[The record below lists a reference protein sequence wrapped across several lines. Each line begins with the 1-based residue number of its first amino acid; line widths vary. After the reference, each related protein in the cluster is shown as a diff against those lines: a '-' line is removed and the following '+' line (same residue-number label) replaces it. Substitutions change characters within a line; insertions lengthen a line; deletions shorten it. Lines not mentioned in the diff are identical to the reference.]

1 MRYHDQL
8 MLSSMMLDSARYAT
22 LVVAG
27 GRRSTVR
34 AELDP
39 RRFRSLVSPMLAH
52 ILKGVSTLSASEE
65 PREDRGEAAHE
76 ESGASARAD
85 TREAAI
91 DGPLADPRE
100 DPAVAQRRLRTGLRA
115 LRLRPERRETQKTV
129 ASALDWSPSK
139 LLRIE
144 QGQVPLA
151 TSDLIAL
158 LTHYGITDEKEVSDW
173 VELAR
178 VSRRT
183 TIWDTYGDVFS
194 KLFAEFVQHEWYASV
209 IRQYE
214 TKLVPGVL
222 QTEDYAEAVVRAYLG
237 PRPDERIISRTV
249 QARLERA
256 DHLLNQTKNRPEMF
270 FILDE
275 AVVRRRVGRES
286 GNNNVMIRQL
296 EYLKEVSSR
305 ANIQIQIV
313 PFDLGIYTAL
323 RGPFEL
329 LEFEDPDNNMLLYR
343 ETPQGDQLLYENNDE
358 IGPYLD
364 IFTELEERLKKNVRV
379 SFIEQTDA
387 IIAQLKLNSSA
398 GQQGT

>member
-1 MRYHDQL
+1 VP
-8 MLSSMMLDSARYAT
+8 S
-22 LVVAG
+22 V
-27 GRRSTVR
+27 
-34 AELDP
+34 
-39 RRFRSLVSPMLAH
+39 
-52 ILKGVSTLSASEE
+52 EE
-65 PREDRGEAAHE
+65 PRNDLGEAASE
-76 ESGASARAD
+76 VGDADVRES
-85 TREAAI
+85 AI
-91 DGPLADPRE
+91 DGPLEDPRD
-100 DPAVAQRRLRTGLRA
+100 DPAVAQRRLRTGLRT
-115 LRLRPERRETQKTV
+115 LRLRPGRRETQKRV

-158 LTHYGITDEKEVSDW
+158 LTHYGITDEKEVKGW
-173 VELAR
+173 IELAR
-178 VSRRT
+178 ISRRS
-183 TIWDTYGDVFS
+183 TIWDTYGDVFT

-237 PRPDERIISRTV
+237 PRPNERVVSRTV

-256 DHLLNQTKNRPEMF
+256 EHLLNQTKTQPEMF

-286 GNNNVMIRQL
+286 GNSGIMVRQL
-296 EYLKEVSSR
+296 EYLKEIS
-305 ANIQIQIV
+305 AQPNIQIQIV

-329 LEFEDPDNNMLLYR
+329 LEFEDPDNNILLYR
-343 ETPQGDQLLYENNDE
+343 ENPEGDQLLNEDYDE

-364 IFTELEERLKKNVRV
+364 VFTDLEETLKKR
-379 SFIEQTDA
+379 TDIGFA
-387 IIAQLKLNSSA
+387 DQIDAVITQMKLNESS
-398 GQQGT
+398 GRQGA